1 MKKIWK
7 NAAIISVAL
16 FLSACSGQQNLLDE
30 SVKAEESQHDD
41 THGAHQTS
49 VYDKSIKTR
58 NMNDGL
64 IIPSENGEKTQTT
77 DEHGGTSH
85 GAGTNVYSL
94 IGSSG
99 LNEGGISSHLESRLG
114 GEGITGIKVFV
125 LDDTV
130 ILARATPEVTSN
142 QYDSMQ
148 EHVLNGVDGMSRK
161 DQNKKDA
168 ANMNNTAAQDVDDN
182 LDKAKSYMN
191 KVFNGNVQTLTV
203 TNPEAVVLIEKIK
216 NNLKAESVPYDTVSQ
231 DIITLVKMTREK

>member
-7 NAAIISVAL
+7 NAAMVSAAL
-16 FLSACSGQQNLLDE
+16 FLTACSSQQNMMDE
-30 SVKAEESQHDD
+30 TVKAEEGQHD
-41 THGAHQTS
+41 THSAQKTS
-49 VYDKSIKTR
+49 VYDKSVSAR
-58 NMNDGL
+58 NINDGL
-64 IIPSENGEKTQTT
+64 IIPSENGEKRQTT

-85 GAGTNVYSL
+85 GAGTDVYSM

-99 LNEGGISSHLESRLG
+99 LNDGGISSHLESRLG
-114 GEGITGIKVFV
+114 GEGINGIKVFV

-182 LDKAKSYMN
+182 LEKAKSYMN

-203 TNPEAVVLIEKIK
+203 TNPQAVVLIEKIK
-216 NNLKAESVPYDTVSQ
+216 TNLKADSVPYDSVSQ

>member
-7 NAAIISVAL
+7 NTAIFCTAL
-16 FLSACSGQQNLLDE
+16 LLCACSSQQNMMDE
-30 SVKAEESQHDD
+30 SVKAEEGDHD
-41 THGAHQTS
+41 THSEHTTS
-49 VYDKSIKTR
+49 VYDKSVTTR

-64 IIPSENGEKTQTT
+64 IIPSENGEKRQTT

-85 GAGTNVYSL
+85 GQGTDVYSL

-99 LNEGGISSHLESRLG
+99 LNEGGISSHLESRLE
-114 GEGITGIKVFV
+114 GEGINGIKVFV
-125 LDDTV
+125 IDDTI
-130 ILARATPEVTSN
+130 ILARSTPEVTSN

-148 EHVLNGVDGMSRK
+148 EHILNGVDGMSRK
-161 DQNKKDA
+161 DLNKKDA
-168 ANMNNTAAQDVDDN
+168 DSMENAIAAQDVDDN
-182 LDKAKSYMN
+182 LEKAKSYMT

-216 NNLKAESVPYDTVSQ
+216 KDLKADSVPYDTVAQ

>member
-7 NAAIISVAL
+7 NAAFVCAAL
-16 FLSACSGQQNLLDE
+16 FLTACSGQQNMMDE
-30 SVKAEESQHDD
+30 SVKAEEGQHE
-41 THGAHQTS
+41 THSAHQTS
-49 VYDKSIKTR
+49 VYDKSVSTR

-64 IIPSENGEKTQTT
+64 IIPSENGEKRQTT

-85 GAGTNVYSL
+85 GAGTDVYSM

-99 LNEGGISSHLESRLG
+99 LNDGGISSHLESRLG

-161 DQNKKDA
+161 DQNKKDT

-182 LDKAKSYMN
+182 LDKAKSYMT

-203 TNPEAVVLIEKIK
+203 TNPQAVVLIEKIK
-216 NNLKAESVPYDTVSQ
+216 NNLKADSVPYDTVSQ

>member
-1 MKKIWK
+1 MKKNWK
-7 NAAIISVAL
+7 NAAIFSTAL

-30 SVKAEESQHDD
+30 SVKAEESQHDN
-41 THGAHQTS
+41 HGAHQTS
-49 VYDKSIKTR
+49 VYDKSISTR

-64 IIPSENGEKTQTT
+64 VIPSENGEKRQTT

-85 GAGTNVYSL
+85 GTGTNVYSM

-99 LNEGGISSHLESRLG
+99 LNDGGISSHLESRLG
-114 GEGITGIKVFV
+114 GEGINGVKVFV

-161 DQNKKDA
+161 DQNKKDP
-168 ANMNNTAAQDVDDN
+168 ANMNNTATQDVDDN

-216 NNLKAESVPYDTVSQ
+216 NNLKGESVPYDTVSH

>member
-1 MKKIWK
+1 MKKVWK
-7 NAAIISVAL
+7 NSAIISAAF

-30 SVKAEESQHDD
+30 SVKAEEKQHD
-41 THGAHQTS
+41 THGTHQTS
-49 VYDKSIKTR
+49 VYDKSINTR
-58 NMNDGL
+58 NMSDGL
-64 IIPSENGEKTQTT
+64 IIPSENGEKRQTT

-99 LNEGGISSHLESRLG
+99 LNDGGISSHLESRLG
-114 GEGITGIKVFV
+114 GEGINGIKVFV

-161 DQNKKDA
+161 DQNKKDP
-168 ANMNNTAAQDVDDN
+168 ANMKNTASQDVDDN

-216 NNLKAESVPYDTVSQ
+216 NNLKEESVPYDTVSQ

>member
-1 MKKIWK
+1 MKKNWK
-7 NAAIISVAL
+7 NAAIVSAAL
-16 FLSACSGQQNLLDE
+16 FLTACSGQQNMMDE
-30 SVKAEESQHDD
+30 TVKAEEGQHD
-41 THGAHQTS
+41 THGAHETS
-49 VYDKSIKTR
+49 IYDKSVSTR

-64 IIPSENGEKTQTT
+64 IIPSENGEKQQTT

-85 GAGTNVYSL
+85 GTGTNVYSM

-99 LNEGGISSHLESRLG
+99 LNDGGISSHLESRLG
-114 GEGITGIKVFV
+114 GEGINGIKVFV

-168 ANMNNTAAQDVDDN
+168 ANMNNTASQDVDDN

-216 NNLKAESVPYDTVSQ
+216 TNLKADSVPYDTVSQ

>member
-1 MKKIWK
+1 
-7 NAAIISVAL
+7 L
-16 FLSACSGQQNLLDE
+16 
-30 SVKAEESQHDD
+30 
-41 THGAHQTS
+41 
-49 VYDKSIKTR
+49 
-58 NMNDGL
+58 ND
-64 IIPSENGEKTQTT
+64 
-77 DEHGGTSH
+77 
-85 GAGTNVYSL
+85 
-94 IGSSG
+94 
-99 LNEGGISSHLESRLG
+99 GGISSHLESRLG

-161 DQNKKDA
+161 DQNKKDP

>member
-7 NAAIISVAL
+7 NTAILSAAL
-16 FLSACSGQQNLLDE
+16 FLTACSSQQNMMDE
-30 SVKAEESQHDD
+30 TVKAEEGEHD
-41 THGAHQTS
+41 THSGHKTS
-49 VYDKSIKTR
+49 VYDKSVSTR

-64 IIPSENGEKTQTT
+64 IIPSENGEKRQTT

-85 GAGTNVYSL
+85 GTGTNVYSM

-99 LNEGGISSHLESRLG
+99 LNDGGISSHLESRLG
-114 GEGITGIKVFV
+114 GEGINGIKVFV
-125 LDDTV
+125 IDDTI
-130 ILARATPEVTSN
+130 ILARSTPEVTSN

-161 DQNKKDA
+161 DLNKKDA
-168 ANMNNTAAQDVDDN
+168 DSMKNDTASQDVDDN
-182 LDKAKSYMN
+182 LEKAKSYMT
-191 KVFNGNVQTLTV
+191 KVFNGDVQTLSV

-216 NNLKAESVPYDTVSQ
+216 NNLKEDSVPYDAVSQ

>member
-7 NAAIISVAL
+7 NTAIFSAAL
-16 FLSACSGQQNLLDE
+16 FLSACSGQQNVLDE
-30 SVKAEESQHDD
+30 SVKAEEGQHD
-41 THGAHQTS
+41 THGTHQTS
-49 VYDKSIKTR
+49 VYDKSISTR

-64 IIPSENGEKTQTT
+64 VIPSENGEKRQTT

-85 GAGTNVYSL
+85 GTGTNVYSM

-99 LNEGGISSHLESRLG
+99 LNDGGISSHLESRLG
-114 GEGITGIKVFV
+114 GEGINGVKVFV

-161 DQNKKDA
+161 DQNKKDP
-168 ANMNNTAAQDVDDN
+168 ANMNNTATQDVDDN

-216 NNLKAESVPYDTVSQ
+216 NNLKAESVPYDIVSQ

>member
-1 MKKIWK
+1 MKEIWK
-7 NAAIISVAL
+7 NAAILSAVF

-30 SVKAEESQHDD
+30 SVKAEESQHD
-41 THGAHQTS
+41 THGVHQTS
-49 VYDKSIKTR
+49 VYDQSIKTR

-64 IIPSENGEKTQTT
+64 IIPSENGEKEQTT

-85 GAGTNVYSL
+85 GTGTNVYSL

-99 LNEGGISSHLESRLG
+99 LNEGGISSHLESRLD
-114 GEGITGIKVFV
+114 GEGINGIKVFV

-148 EHVLNGVDGMSRK
+148 QHVLNGVDGMSRK
-161 DQNKKDA
+161 DQNKKDP
-168 ANMNNTAAQDVDDN
+168 ANMNNSAAQDVDDN

>member
-1 MKKIWK
+1 MKKIWQ
-7 NAAIISVAL
+7 NAAIYSAAL
-16 FLSACSGQQNLLDE
+16 FLSACSGQQNILDE
-30 SVKAEESQHDD
+30 SVKAEEGQHD

-49 VYDKSIKTR
+49 VYDKSISTR
-58 NMNDGL
+58 NLNDGL
-64 IIPSENGEKTQTT
+64 IIPSENGEKRQTT

-85 GAGTNVYSL
+85 GTGTNVYSL

-99 LNEGGISSHLESRLG
+99 LNDGGISSHLESRLG
-114 GEGITGIKVFV
+114 GEGINGVKVFV

-148 EHVLNGVDGMSRK
+148 EHVLKGVDGMSRK
-161 DQNKKDA
+161 DQNKKDP

-216 NNLKAESVPYDTVSQ
+216 NNLKADSVPYDTVSQ

>member
-1 MKKIWK
+1 MKKNWK
-7 NAAIISVAL
+7 NTAILSAVV
-16 FLSACSGQQNLLDE
+16 FLSACSGQQIVLDE
-30 SVKAEESQHDD
+30 SVKAEEGQHA
-41 THGAHQTS
+41 THGTHQTS
-49 VYDKSIKTR
+49 VYDKSVSTR

-64 IIPSENGEKTQTT
+64 IIPSENGEKRQTT

-85 GAGTNVYSL
+85 GTGTDVYSM

-99 LNEGGISSHLESRLG
+99 LNDGGISSHLESRLG
-114 GEGITGIKVFV
+114 GEGINGIKVFV

-161 DQNKKDA
+161 DQNKKDT
-168 ANMNNTAAQDVDDN
+168 ANMNNTTAQDVDDN
-182 LDKAKSYMN
+182 LEKAKSYMT

-216 NNLKAESVPYDTVSQ
+216 TNLKADSVPYDTVSQ

>member
-1 MKKIWK
+1 MKKNWK
-7 NAAIISVAL
+7 NAAIFSTAL

-30 SVKAEESQHDD
+30 SVKAEESQHDN
-41 THGAHQTS
+41 HGAHQTS
-49 VYDKSIKTR
+49 VYDKSISTR

-64 IIPSENGEKTQTT
+64 VIPSENGEKRQTT

-85 GAGTNVYSL
+85 GTGTNVYSM

-99 LNEGGISSHLESRLG
+99 LNDGGISSHLESRLG
-114 GEGITGIKVFV
+114 GEGINGVKVFV

-161 DQNKKDA
+161 DQNKKDP
-168 ANMNNTAAQDVDDN
+168 ANMNNTATQDVDDN

>member
-7 NAAIISVAL
+7 NTAIFSAAL
-16 FLSACSGQQNLLDE
+16 FLTACSAQQNMMDE
-30 SVKAEESQHDD
+30 TVRAEEGEHG
-41 THGAHQTS
+41 THSAHQTS
-49 VYDKSIKTR
+49 VYDKSVSTK

-64 IIPSENGEKTQTT
+64 IIPSENGEKRQTT

-85 GAGTNVYSL
+85 GTGTDVYSM

-99 LNEGGISSHLESRLG
+99 LNDGGISSHLESRLG
-114 GEGITGIKVFV
+114 GEGINGIKVFV
-125 LDDTV
+125 IDDTI
-130 ILARATPEVTSN
+130 ILARSTPEVTSN

-161 DQNKKDA
+161 DLNKKDA
-168 ANMNNTAAQDVDDN
+168 TSMKNEQTVQAVDDN
-182 LDKAKSYMN
+182 LEKAKSYMN

-203 TNPEAVVLIEKIK
+203 TNPKAVVLIEKIK
-216 NNLKAESVPYDTVSQ
+216 SDLKADSVPYESVSQ

>member
-1 MKKIWK
+1 MKNIWK
-7 NAAIISVAL
+7 YAGISCAALYIT
-16 FLSACSGQQNLLDE
+16 ACSGQQNLMDE
-30 SVKAEESQHDD
+30 TVKAEEGHRDM
-41 THGAHQTS
+41 HGVHQTS
-49 VYDKSIKTR
+49 VYDKSISTR

-64 IIPSENGEKTQTT
+64 IIPSENGEKRQTT

-85 GAGTNVYSL
+85 GTGTNVYSL

-99 LNEGGISSHLESRLG
+99 LNDGGISSHLESRLG
-114 GEGITGIKVFV
+114 GEGINGVKVFV

-148 EHVLNGVDGMSRK
+148 EHVLNSVDGVSRK
-161 DQNKKDA
+161 DQNKKVP

-191 KVFNGNVQTLTV
+191 KVFNGNVQTLTI

-216 NNLKAESVPYDTVSQ
+216 NNLKADSVPYDTVSQ

>member
-1 MKKIWK
+1 MKKSWK
-7 NAAIISVAL
+7 NAAIFSTAL
-16 FLSACSGQQNLLDE
+16 FLTACSGQQNMVDE
-30 SVKAEESQHDD
+30 TVKAEEGHHD
-41 THGAHQTS
+41 THGTHQTS
-49 VYDKSIKTR
+49 VYDKSVSTR

-64 IIPSENGEKTQTT
+64 IIPSENGKKRQTT

-85 GAGTNVYSL
+85 GTGTDVYSM

-99 LNEGGISSHLESRLG
+99 LNDGGISSHLESRLG
-114 GEGITGIKVFV
+114 GEGINGIKVFV

-148 EHVLNGVDGMSRK
+148 EHVLNGVDGMSSK
-161 DQNKKDA
+161 DLNKKDT
-168 ANMNNTAAQDVDDN
+168 ANMNSTAAQDVDDN
-182 LDKAKSYMN
+182 LEKAKSYMT

-216 NNLKAESVPYDTVSQ
+216 TNLKADSVPYDTVSQ

>member
-7 NAAIISVAL
+7 NAAIVSTAF
-16 FLSACSGQQNLLDE
+16 FLTACSGQQNMMDE
-30 SVKAEESQHDD
+30 TVKAEEGQHD
-41 THGAHQTS
+41 THGEHQTS
-49 VYDKSIKTR
+49 VYDKSVTAR

-99 LNEGGISSHLESRLG
+99 LNDGGISSHLESRLG
-114 GEGITGIKVFV
+114 GEGINGIKVFV

-130 ILARATPEVTSN
+130 ILARAAPEVTST

-148 EHVLNGVDGMSRK
+148 EHILNGVDGMSRK
-161 DQNKKDA
+161 DLNQKDLV
-168 ANMNNTAAQDVDDN
+168 NTNNTASQDVDDN
-182 LDKAKSYMN
+182 LEKAKSYMN

-203 TNPEAVVLIEKIK
+203 TNPAAVELIEKIK
-216 NNLKAESVPYDTVSQ
+216 TNLKADSVPYDTVSQ

>member
-1 MKKIWK
+1 MKKNWK
-7 NAAIISVAL
+7 NAAIISAAL

-49 VYDKSIKTR
+49 VYDKSINTR

-114 GEGITGIKVFV
+114 GEGINGIKVFV

-168 ANMNNTAAQDVDDN
+168 ANMNNTATQDVDDN

-216 NNLKAESVPYDTVSQ
+216 NNLKSESVPYDTVSQ

>member
-1 MKKIWK
+1 MKKNWK
-7 NAAIISVAL
+7 NAAIFSTAL

-30 SVKAEESQHDD
+30 SVKAEESQHDN
-41 THGAHQTS
+41 HGAHQTS
-49 VYDKSIKTR
+49 VYDKSISTR

-64 IIPSENGEKTQTT
+64 VIPSENGEKRQTT

-85 GAGTNVYSL
+85 GTGTNVYSM

-99 LNEGGISSHLESRLG
+99 LNDGGISSHLESRLG
-114 GEGITGIKVFV
+114 GEGINGVKVFV

-161 DQNKKDA
+161 DQNKKDP